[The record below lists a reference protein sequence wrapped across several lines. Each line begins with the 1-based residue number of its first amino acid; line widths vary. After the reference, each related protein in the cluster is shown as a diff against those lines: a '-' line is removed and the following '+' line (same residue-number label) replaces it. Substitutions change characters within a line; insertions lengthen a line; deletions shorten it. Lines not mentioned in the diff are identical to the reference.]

1 MRFDWY
7 TAAISSS
14 GQKIAIFNSDDP
26 ENSTLTLDTEQSE
39 FCLRALD
46 QLANDD
52 TVAGNAWSQARQAL
66 LRAFWHTVK
75 PACPEIRRQAM

>member
-26 ENSTLTLDTEQSE
+26 KNSALTLDAEQSQL
-39 FCLRALD
+39 CLRALTH
-46 QLANDD
+46 LANDD
-52 TVAGNAWSQARQAL
+52 TVAGNAWPQARQAVL
-66 LRAFWHTVK
+66 GAFWNALQ
-75 PACPEIRRQAM
+75 PAYAEIGCRAM